1 LKREFYLKVLLP
13 LVAIAFALSMAPS
26 AWARSSQ
33 GPIIIGIQGASASK
47 SPNDAGFTSY
57 LTEYYSYLTGKYGR
71 NVREFSYIVGGTGSG
86 QRVGDPDNCG
96 APQAPFSVTQAIS
109 DHIKVLIVRPRGS
122 DTISAGCSAGQ
133 TDAAL
138 QNIYNE
144 GTAAGMK
151 VWMETAAPV
160 GAVGADLRMAATRKA
175 IHDYEI
181 AHFPHIIDMTT
192 GFANSDYTSNPTYYD
207 SGGNP
212 PLSNY
217 NAAGNTLGA
226 QRLKEAL
233 GY

>member
-1 LKREFYLKVLLP
+1 
-13 LVAIAFALSMAPS
+13 
-26 AWARSSQ
+26 
-33 GPIIIGIQGASASK
+33 
-47 SPNDAGFTSY
+47 
-57 LTEYYSYLTGKYGR
+57 
-71 NVREFSYIVGGTGSG
+71 
-86 QRVGDPDNCG
+86 
-96 APQAPFSVTQAIS
+96 
-109 DHIKVLIVRPRGS
+109 
-122 DTISAGCSAGQ
+122 
-133 TDAAL
+133 
-138 QNIYNE
+138 
-144 GTAAGMK
+144 MK